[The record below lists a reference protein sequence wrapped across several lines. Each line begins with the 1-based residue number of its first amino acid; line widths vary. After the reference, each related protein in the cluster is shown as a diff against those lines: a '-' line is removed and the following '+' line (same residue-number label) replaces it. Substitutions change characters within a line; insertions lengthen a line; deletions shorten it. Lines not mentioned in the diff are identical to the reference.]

1 MNIANTA
8 PTQPSHRLYAVTRKP
23 GSDKGF
29 WTAIGA
35 AWAHRDGK
43 GFAIRLELLPVNGAE
58 IVLRLIEEK
67 KDETEGETSA
77 EAEA

>member
-1 MNIANTA
+1 MNIANTV
-8 PTQPSHRLYAVTRKP
+8 PTPPSHRLYAVSKKP
-23 GSDKGF
+23 GSDKAF
-29 WTAIGA
+29 WAPIGG

-67 KDETEGETSA
+67 KGETEGETG
-77 EAEA
+77 E

>member
-8 PTQPSHRLYAVTRKP
+8 PTQPSHRLYAVTKRP
-23 GSDKGF
+23 GSEKAY
-29 WTAIGA
+29 WAPIGA

-43 GFAIRLELLPVNGAE
+43 GFAIKLEYLPVNGAE

-67 KDETEGETSA
+67 SDRQDEAGG
-77 EAEA
+77 EAEE